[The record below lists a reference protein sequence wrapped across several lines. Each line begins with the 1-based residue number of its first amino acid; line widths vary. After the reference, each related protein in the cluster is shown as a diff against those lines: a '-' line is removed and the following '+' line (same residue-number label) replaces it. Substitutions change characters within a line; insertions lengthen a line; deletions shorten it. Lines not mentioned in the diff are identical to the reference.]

1 MGTFKIQKSASSEPD
16 QNVEITV
23 PEMNDTRKNFALKDQ
38 QRNGNF
44 VCDCPYEICG
54 QKRFYNIILYYIRF
68 DELSYGFNAMMAEV
82 ETMKRNVFLI
92 AEPKSSLKEHKKT
105 FNEEKR
111 KFLDFMF
118 ESNLDR
124 IGIYYIYISNRI
136 NF

>member
-54 QKRFYNIILYYIRF
+54 QKRFYNIILYYII
-68 DELSYGFNAMMAEV
+68 L
-82 ETMKRNVFLI
+82 
-92 AEPKSSLKEHKKT
+92 
-105 FNEEKR
+105 
-111 KFLDFMF
+111 
-118 ESNLDR
+118 
-124 IGIYYIYISNRI
+124 YYIILDLTNYHMGLTQ
-136 NF
+136 